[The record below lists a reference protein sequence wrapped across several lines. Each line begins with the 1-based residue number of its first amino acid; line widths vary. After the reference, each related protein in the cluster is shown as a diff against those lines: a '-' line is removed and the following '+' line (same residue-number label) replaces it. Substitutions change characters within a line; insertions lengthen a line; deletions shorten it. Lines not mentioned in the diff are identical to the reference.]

1 MVRCR
6 RPPNVAL
13 AAGRIVRPCDP
24 LSWRRVCGGEPSLHQ
39 RRTADKPLEPMP
51 GAGANQFGR
60 LARSANSVPPLHLL
74 AGIGAVLVALTLV
87 TPFAFEAGGDN
98 AFIALTILAGLLTI
112 VATHLAER
120 IPAERALWLVFGL
133 GILLRAYML
142 LFDPFLSSDIYRY
155 VWDGRV
161 QAASINPYR
170 YFPAH
175 EALAF
180 LRDGTIFPH
189 INRADTA
196 VTIYPPVAQFFFL
209 IVTRIGESV
218 TVMRLA
224 LLGCE
229 AVTVTMIALL
239 LRRMNR
245 PVTRVT
251 AYLWHPLPLWEIAN
265 SGHVDALMVTLVLLG
280 LWIALT
286 GHALRGAVLIT
297 FAALVKPF
305 AAPALA
311 GIWRPWDLKMP
322 LVVIAA
328 AALCYLPYLSVGW
341 GVFGFLTKGYLTE
354 EGISAGYDLWLL
366 SLWRLV
372 FGEHQGD
379 VVAYVVLAALVLM
392 FKGFSVAR
400 SSHHTVASS
409 LADINMLLLLALL
422 LLSPNYPWYFLVITP
437 FAALCGSP
445 PSWVVSIGALL
456 LSEQL
461 DWDFYIP
468 RMVTKSILFGG
479 LFLAWALV
487 AWRTRMQR
495 TADTGASQ

>member
-1 MVRCR
+1 
-6 RPPNVAL
+6 
-13 AAGRIVRPCDP
+13 
-24 LSWRRVCGGEPSLHQ
+24 
-39 RRTADKPLEPMP
+39 MP
-51 GAGANQFGR
+51 GTGANQFGR
-60 LARSANSVPPLHLL
+60 LARFISSVPPLLRL

-87 TPFAFEAGGDN
+87 TPFAFEAAGDN

-112 VATHLAER
+112 IATHLAER
-120 IPAERALWLVFGL
+120 APPERALWLVFGVA
-133 GILLRAYML
+133 IFLRACVL
-142 LFDPFLSSDIYRY
+142 LFDPLLSSDIYRY

-161 QAASINPYR
+161 QAAGINPYR
-170 YFPAH
+170 YFPAD

-209 IVTRIGESV
+209 IVTRIGGSV
-218 TVMRLA
+218 TTMRLA

-229 AVTVTMIALL
+229 SVTVILIMLL

-245 PVTRVT
+245 PVTRVV

-265 SGHVDALMVTLVLLG
+265 SGHVDALMVALMLLG

-286 GHALRGAVLIT
+286 GRALRGAFVIALS
-297 FAALVKPF
+297 ALVKPI
-305 AAPALA
+305 AAPVLA

-328 AALCYLPYLSVGW
+328 VALCYLPYLSVGW
-341 GVFGFLTKGYLTE
+341 GVLGFLTKGYLGE
-354 EGISAGYDLWLL
+354 EGISAGNDLWLL

-379 VVAYVVLAALVLM
+379 VVAYVATAALLILFM
-392 FKGFSVAR
+392 GLSVAR
-400 SSHHTVASS
+400 KPDRAIASS
-409 LADINMLLLLALL
+409 LADINTLLLIVLL
-422 LLSPNYPWYFLVITP
+422 FLSPNYPWYFLVVMP
-437 FAALCGSP
+437 FVALCGSVP
-445 PSWVVSIGALL
+445 TWVVSIGALL

-479 LFLAWALV
+479 LFLAWAFM

-495 TADTGASQ
+495 TADTGLSQ

>member
-1 MVRCR
+1 M
-6 RPPNVAL
+6 
-13 AAGRIVRPCDP
+13 
-24 LSWRRVCGGEPSLHQ
+24 
-39 RRTADKPLEPMP
+39 KPMP
-51 GAGANQFGR
+51 GSLAREFGR
-60 LARSANSVPPLHLL
+60 LARSADKVPSLHPL
-74 AGIGAVLVALTLV
+74 AGVGVVLAGLTLV

-98 AFIALTILAGLLTI
+98 AFIALTILAGLVTI
-112 VATHLAER
+112 VATRLAER
-120 IPAERALWLVFGL
+120 VPPDRALWLIFGL
-133 GILLRAYML
+133 GIALRIYVL
-142 LFDPFLSSDIYRY
+142 LFEPLLSSDIYRY

-161 QAASINPYR
+161 QAAGINPYR
-170 YFPAH
+170 YFPAD
-175 EALAF
+175 EALVF
-180 LRDGTIFPH
+180 LRDRTIFPH
-189 INRADTA
+189 INRADFA

-218 TVMRLA
+218 TMMRLA

-229 AVTVTMIALL
+229 SVTVTVIMLL

-245 PVTRVT
+245 PVTRVI

-265 SGHVDALMVTLVLLG
+265 SGHVDALMVALMLLG
-280 LWIALT
+280 LWVALT
-286 GHALRGAVLIT
+286 GHALRGAVMIA

-328 AALCYLPYLSVGW
+328 TALCYLPYLSVGW

-354 EGISAGYDLWLL
+354 EGISAGFDLWLL

-372 FGEHQGD
+372 FGEHRGD
-379 VVAYVVLAALVLM
+379 VVVYVVLAALVLL
-392 FKGFSVAR
+392 FKGLSVAR
-400 SSHHTVASS
+400 SPHPTIASS

-422 LLSPNYPWYFLVITP
+422 LLSPNYPWYFLVIAP
-437 FAALCGSP
+437 FTALCGALP
-445 PSWVVSIGALL
+445 NWVVSIGALM

-479 LFLAWALV
+479 LLLAWAVV
-487 AWRTRMQR
+487 AWRTRMQP
-495 TADTGASQ
+495 TADAELSP

>member
-1 MVRCR
+1 MM
-6 RPPNVAL
+6 
-13 AAGRIVRPCDP
+13 
-24 LSWRRVCGGEPSLHQ
+24 
-39 RRTADKPLEPMP
+39 PMP
-51 GAGANQFGR
+51 GAIASQFGR

-112 VATHLAER
+112 VATRLAER
-120 IPAERALWLVFGL
+120 VPPERALWLVFGL
-133 GILLRAYML
+133 GILLRAYVL
-142 LFDPFLSSDIYRY
+142 LFDPLLSSDIYRY

-161 QAASINPYR
+161 QAAGINPYR

-175 EALAF
+175 DALAF

-189 INRADTA
+189 INRADFA

-209 IVTRIGESV
+209 IVTRIDESV
-218 TVMRLA
+218 TMMRLA

-229 AVTVTMIALL
+229 SVTVILIMLL

-245 PVTRVT
+245 PVTRVI

-265 SGHVDALMVTLVLLG
+265 SGHVDALMVALMLLG

-286 GHALRGAVLIT
+286 GHALRGAVLIA
-297 FAALVKPF
+297 FAALVKPI
-305 AAPALA
+305 AAPVLA

-322 LVVIAA
+322 LAVIAA
-328 AALCYLPYLSVGW
+328 VALCYLPYLSVGW
-341 GVFGFLTKGYLTE
+341 GILGFLTQGYLTE
-354 EGISAGYDLWLL
+354 EGIRAGNDLWLL

-392 FKGFSVAR
+392 FKGLSVAR
-400 SSHHTVASS
+400 SSDHTIASS
-409 LADINMLLLLALL
+409 LVDINMLLLIALL
-422 LLSPNYPWYFLVITP
+422 LLSPNYPWYFLVIAP
-437 FAALCGSP
+437 FVALCGSP
-445 PSWVVSIGALL
+445 ANWVLSIGALL

-468 RMVTKSILFGG
+468 RMVTKSLLFGG
-479 LFLAWALV
+479 LFLAWAYM
-487 AWRTRMQR
+487 AWRIRMQR
-495 TADTGASQ
+495 TADTGLSQ

>member
-1 MVRCR
+1 M
-6 RPPNVAL
+6 P
-13 AAGRIVRPCDP
+13 AAVVG
-24 LSWRRVCGGEPSLHQ
+24 
-39 RRTADKPLEPMP
+39 
-51 GAGANQFGR
+51 QFGR
-60 LARSANSVPPLHLL
+60 LAHLAGSLPALYLL
-74 AGIGAVLVALTLV
+74 AGIGAVIAGLTLV
-87 TPFAFEAGGDN
+87 TPFGFETGGDN
-98 AFIALTILAGLLTI
+98 VFMALTIPVGLLAIAATR
-112 VATHLAER
+112 VADRA
-120 IPAERALWLVFGL
+120 PPERALWLIFGL
-133 GILLRAYML
+133 GIALRAYVL
-142 LFDPFLSSDIYRY
+142 LFGPLLSSDIYRY
-155 VWDGRV
+155 VWDGKV
-161 QAASINPYR
+161 QAAGINPYR
-170 YFPAH
+170 YFPADQ
-175 EALAF
+175 ALAF

-209 IVTRIGESV
+209 IVTRIGENV

-229 AVTVTMIALL
+229 AVTVTLIILL

-245 PVTRVT
+245 PVTRVV

-265 SGHVDALMVTLVLLG
+265 SGHVDALMVALMLLG

-286 GHALRGAVLIT
+286 GHALRGAVVIALSV
-297 FAALVKPF
+297 LVKPF
-305 AAPALA
+305 AAPVLA

-328 AALCYLPYLSVGW
+328 VAFCYLPYLSAGW
-341 GVFGFLTKGYLTE
+341 GVLGFLTKGYLTE
-354 EGISAGYDLWLL
+354 EGISAGNDLWLL

-379 VVAYVVLAALVLM
+379 VVAYAMLAALVLM
-392 FKGFSVAR
+392 FKGLSVAR
-400 SSHHTVASS
+400 SPDRTLATR
-409 LADINMLLLLALL
+409 LADINMLLLIALL
-422 LLSPNYPWYFLVITP
+422 LLSPNYPWYFLVVTP
-437 FAALCGSP
+437 FAALCGSAP
-445 PSWVVSIGALL
+445 TWVVSIGALL

-479 LFLAWALV
+479 LLLALAFM

-495 TADTGASQ
+495 SADKGSSQ

>member
-1 MVRCR
+1 MM
-6 RPPNVAL
+6 
-13 AAGRIVRPCDP
+13 
-24 LSWRRVCGGEPSLHQ
+24 
-39 RRTADKPLEPMP
+39 PMP
-51 GAGANQFGR
+51 GAIASQFGR
-60 LARSANSVPPLHLL
+60 LARSANGVPPLHLL

-112 VATHLAER
+112 VATRLAER
-120 IPAERALWLVFGL
+120 VPPERALWLVFGL
-133 GILLRAYML
+133 GILLRAYVL
-142 LFDPFLSSDIYRY
+142 LFDPLLSSDIYRY

-161 QAASINPYR
+161 QAAGINPYR

-175 EALAF
+175 DALAF

-189 INRADTA
+189 INRADFA

-209 IVTRIGESV
+209 IVTRIDESV
-218 TVMRLA
+218 TMMRLA

-229 AVTVTMIALL
+229 SVTVILIMLL

-245 PVTRVT
+245 PVTRVI

-265 SGHVDALMVTLVLLG
+265 SGHVDALMVALMLLG

-286 GHALRGAVLIT
+286 GHALRGAVLIA
-297 FAALVKPF
+297 FAALVKPI
-305 AAPALA
+305 AAPVLA

-328 AALCYLPYLSVGW
+328 VALCYLPYLSVGW
-341 GVFGFLTKGYLTE
+341 GILGFLTQGYLTE
-354 EGISAGYDLWLL
+354 EGIRAGNDLWLL

-392 FKGFSVAR
+392 FKGLSVAR
-400 SSHHTVASS
+400 SSDHTIASS
-409 LADINMLLLLALL
+409 LVDINMLLLIALL
-422 LLSPNYPWYFLVITP
+422 LLSPNYPWYFLVIAP
-437 FAALCGSP
+437 FVALCGSP
-445 PSWVVSIGALL
+445 ANWVLSIGALL

-468 RMVTKSILFGG
+468 RMVTKSLLFGG
-479 LFLAWALV
+479 LFLAWAYM
-487 AWRTRMQR
+487 AWRIRMQR
-495 TADTGASQ
+495 TADTGLSQ

>member
-1 MVRCR
+1 M
-6 RPPNVAL
+6 
-13 AAGRIVRPCDP
+13 
-24 LSWRRVCGGEPSLHQ
+24 
-39 RRTADKPLEPMP
+39 
-51 GAGANQFGR
+51 AGAIADRSGR
-60 LARSANSVPPLHLL
+60 LARFANDVPPFYLLTGIGVVL
-74 AGIGAVLVALTLV
+74 AGLTLA
-87 TPFAFEAGGDN
+87 TPFAFETYGDN
-98 AFIALTILAGLLTI
+98 AFIALTISAGLLTI
-112 VATHLAER
+112 AATHLAER
-120 IPAERALWLVFGL
+120 AAPDRALWLIFSL
-133 GILLRAYML
+133 GIILRAYVL
-142 LFDPFLSSDIYRY
+142 LFDPLLSSDIYRY

-161 QAASINPYR
+161 QAAGINPYR
-170 YFPAH
+170 YFPADQ
-175 EALAF
+175 ALAL

-209 IVTRIGESV
+209 IITRIGETV

-229 AVTVTMIALL
+229 AVTVTLILLL

-245 PVTRVT
+245 PVTRVI

-265 SGHVDALMVTLVLLG
+265 SGHIDALMVALMLLG
-280 LWIALT
+280 LWIVLT
-286 GHALRGAVLIT
+286 GHALRGAVVIALSV
-297 FAALVKPF
+297 LVKPI
-305 AAPALA
+305 AVPVLA
-311 GIWRPWDLKMP
+311 GIWRPWDLKLP

-328 AALCYLPYLSVGW
+328 VALCYLPYLSAGW
-341 GVFGFLTKGYLTE
+341 GVLGFLTKGYLTE
-354 EGISAGYDLWLL
+354 EGISAGNDLWLL

-392 FKGFSVAR
+392 LKGLSVAR
-400 SSHHTVASS
+400 SPDRTIANR
-409 LADINMLLLLALL
+409 LADINMLLLIALL
-422 LLSPNYPWYFLVITP
+422 LLSPNYPWYFLVVTP
-437 FAALCGSP
+437 FAALCGSAP
-445 PSWVVSIGALL
+445 TWVVSIGALL

-479 LFLAWALV
+479 LLLALALM

-495 TADTGASQ
+495 SADEGSSQ